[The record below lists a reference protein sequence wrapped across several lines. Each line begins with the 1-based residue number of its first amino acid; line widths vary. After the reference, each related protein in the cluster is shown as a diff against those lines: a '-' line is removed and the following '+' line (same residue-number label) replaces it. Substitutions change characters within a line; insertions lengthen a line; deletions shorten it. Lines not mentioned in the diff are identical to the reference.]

1 VTTLFDSAPG
11 TAGSVAPAVSGG
23 DFTEARQ
30 LPDPA
35 LDIWVPGKAQPK
47 GSKTFIP
54 VGKGDNKRMLVIES
68 ADMGKRTKGGRT
80 GKNALKDWS
89 SLVAQAAG
97 ASWGDRPPLDEAV
110 HVVVEF
116 RLARPSSYRV
126 GDSYLRT
133 KPDADK
139 VMRGVL
145 DPLQAAGVLR
155 EDSRV
160 VSPWPIK
167 RLCEKGEEA
176 GVRIRVWPLGEWERA
191 GWVLHVADHPVMVPK
206 AGAA

>member
-1 VTTLFDSAPG
+1 MSTLPLLDA
-11 TAGSVAPAVSGG
+11 
-23 DFTEARQ
+23 EAR
-30 LPDPA
+30 LPPPA
-35 LDIWVPGKAQPK
+35 LDIWVAGKAQPK
-47 GSKTFIP
+47 GSKTFVP

-68 ADMGKRTKGGRT
+68 ADMGKRTKAGRT

-89 SLVAQAAG
+89 AHVASVARLA
-97 ASWGDRPPLDEAV
+97 WGDRAPLDEAV
-110 HVVVEF
+110 HVVAEF

-139 VMRGVL
+139 IMRGVL
-145 DPLQAAGVLR
+145 DPLQAARVIR

-167 RLCEKGEEA
+167 RLCEKGQEP
-176 GVRIRVWPLGEWERA
+176 GVRVRVWPLGEWERA
-191 GWVLHVADHPVMVPK
+191 GWILHVPDQPVLIRK
-206 AGAA
+206 GGEA

>member
-1 VTTLFDSAPG
+1 MSTLFESAPA
-11 TAGSVAPAVSGG
+11 TVEPTSSTVAGGGPTGPA
-23 DFTEARQ
+23 F
-30 LPDPA
+30 LPDPV
-35 LDIWVPGKAQPK
+35 LDIWVGGKPQPK
-47 GSKTFIP
+47 GSKTFVP
-54 VGKGDNKRMLVIES
+54 VGKGENKRMLVIES
-68 ADMGKRTKGGRT
+68 ADMGKRTKAGRT

-89 SLVAQAAG
+89 ALVAAEARRVWAG
-97 ASWGDRPPLDEAV
+97 RRPLDEAV

-116 RLARPSSYRV
+116 QMARPSSYRV

-139 VMRGVL
+139 IMRGVL
-145 DPLQAAGVLR
+145 DPLQTAGVLR

-167 RLCEKGEEA
+167 RLCEKGEEP
-176 GVRIRVWPLGEWERA
+176 GVRVRVWPLGEWERD
-191 GWVLHVADHPVMVPK
+191 GWILDVPDHPTLVRK